1 MGAKMGKLFHEP
13 NLPPVFHKYRVEYKK
28 HQNTS
33 IAIIY
38 EKLLILKN
46 RMHTQIAR
54 QTAEKGI
61 QFIEIFLHSFFL

>member
-1 MGAKMGKLFHEP
+1 MGKLFHEP
-13 NLPPVFHKYRVEYKK
+13 ELPPVFHKNRVEYKK

-33 IAIIY
+33 ISIIY
-38 EKLLILKN
+38 KYKKLLILKN